1 MEIVAVYIILN
12 GVLRNKLTRDVYLT
26 YTKREEGLICYIA
39 SKTGLFSHVFF
50 HRYVGKNTL
59 FSLELSGYI

>member
-1 MEIVAVYIILN
+1 MAVNIILI
-12 GVLRNKLTRDVYLT
+12 GVLRNRSTNDVYLT
-26 YTKREEGLICYIA
+26 HTKREEGLIYCVA